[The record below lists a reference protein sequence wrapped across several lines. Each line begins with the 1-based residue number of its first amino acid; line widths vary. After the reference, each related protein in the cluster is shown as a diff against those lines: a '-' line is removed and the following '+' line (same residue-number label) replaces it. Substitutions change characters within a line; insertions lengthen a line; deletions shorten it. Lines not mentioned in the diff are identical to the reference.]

1 MRIFRFVALAS
12 TLAML
17 TVGAHAQYNTL
28 FATVNYTGLH
38 ASNVNEVDTNGT
50 VVDTAY
56 PISLDKAGFAVGG
69 DWEVYGEDAHN
80 LGIDTRMTIDPG
92 IYQFLGGVRL
102 GVHKHKSRIHPY
114 VIFDVGF
121 SFIKQTE
128 NISTV
133 ITAPFPDP
141 GTTSMPFPNDSLRG
155 VVAAF
160 GGVDTAIRD
169 VFGWRVEA
177 GGGYTS
183 SASLALTSSPGG
195 GFFTLNTGPV
205 FRF

>member
-1 MRIFRFVALAS
+1 MRIFRLFALVPCLA
-12 TLAML
+12 TLA
-17 TVGAHAQYNTL
+17 VGAQAQYNTL

-38 ASNVNEVDTNGT
+38 ASNVNEVNTNGT

-56 PISLDKAGFAVGG
+56 PISIDKAGFAVGG

-80 LGIDTRMTIDPG
+80 LGIDTRMTINPG
-92 IYQFLGGVRL
+92 VYQFLVGVRL
-102 GVHKHKSRIHPY
+102 AAHKKKSRIHPY
-114 VIFDVGF
+114 VVLDGGF
-121 SFIKQTE
+121 TFIKQTE

-141 GTTSMPFPNDSLRG
+141 GTTTMPFPNDNVRG
-155 VVAAF
+155 VLAAF
-160 GGVDTAIRD
+160 GGVDTAIRG

-183 SASLALTSSPGG
+183 GASLGLTSSPGG